1 VTNPFYPDSTMT
13 SPRQAAGTPR
23 RQAAPAAAASGLRI
37 FQVGDV
43 LLSPD
48 ILTCC
53 FCCDLDACGGACC
66 VEGDSGAPLT
76 LDEALELENVVPAV
90 EGDLSAEA
98 RAVIGRQGVAFVDCE
113 GDLVTS
119 IVDGK
124 DCVFT
129 CYDAEGRCL
138 CAAEKAFREGRT
150 AWCKPV
156 SCALYPIREKRLSNG
171 LVALNYHRWDVCR
184 PAVERGEELGLPVYK
199 FLREPLTRRFGAA
212 WYEELERT
220 VEELRAAGML

>member
-1 VTNPFYPDSTMT
+1 MT
-13 SPRQAAGTPR
+13 SPRQASGTPR
-23 RQAAPAAAASGLRI
+23 RQAVPAAAASGLRI

-124 DCVFT
+124 DCVLT
-129 CYDAEGRCL
+129 CYDAGGRCL

-184 PAVERGEELGLPVYK
+184 PAVERGEKLGLPVYK